1 MEIEVSNGEIVD
13 KYTILLIKAEMIK
26 DEDKLVNVKKE
37 LSHLADVV
45 LKLNIKKE
53 NKEQLIK
60 VNLSLWMVEDE
71 LRECESA
78 KRFDDYFITLAR
90 QVYIL
95 NDERAVIKK
104 QINIET
110 NSNLIEEKSYNQ

>member
-13 KYTILLIKAEMIK
+13 KYTLLLIKAEMIK

>member
-1 MEIEVSNGEIVD
+1 M
-13 KYTILLIKAEMIK
+13 
-26 DEDKLVNVKKE
+26 
-37 LSHLADVV
+37 V

-90 QVYIL
+90 QVYTL

>member
-1 MEIEVSNGEIVD
+1 MQIEVSNGEIVD